1 MSEFIKTGDKIVCKP
16 QGLDYQLEA
25 GKVYDLCYDDYNN
38 VSYLKEN
45 GELNLP
51 NKLYTTDIDDNFINR
66 VLVSHT
72 NSSNNTTGVL
82 LYGNKGTG
90 KSICAKRIAKESN
103 LPIIIVSDNYYASWL
118 IYFFKQFK
126 QEVCIIFDELEKNMR
141 YWDTRQILKFL
152 DGIESTCKKL
162 VLFTCNEIDNL
173 DDNLF
178 DRCSRIRYIREYT
191 YDDNREIIN
200 LIAKERNISEKDL
213 AYIYKTVKVLS
224 IDNCISIFNEMEMF
238 PTLPIEEIIKYMNI
252 TENSSGNKIN
262 ENNILDEN
270 HIFDAPF

>member
-1 MSEFIKTGDKIVCKP
+1 MSEFIKSGNKIVCKP
-16 QGLDYQLEA
+16 QGLDYQLEP
-25 GKVYDLCYDDYNN
+25 GKVYDLCYDGYENI
-38 VSYLKEN
+38 SYLKEN

-51 NKLYTTDIDDNFINR
+51 NKLYTTDIDDNFVNR
-66 VLVSHT
+66 ILVSYT

-82 LYGNKGTG
+82 LYGSKGTG

-103 LPIIIVSDNYYASWL
+103 LPIIIVSDDYYTSQL

-126 QEVCIIFDELEKNMR
+126 QEVCIIFDELEKNQR

-173 DDNLF
+173 DNNLF

-213 AYIYKTVKVLS
+213 AYIYKTVEVLS

-238 PTLPIEEIIKYMNI
+238 PTLSIEEIIKYMNI
-252 TENSSGNKIN
+252 TEND
-262 ENNILDEN
+262 DE
-270 HIFDAPF
+270 D